1 MSMDRLEVR
10 VSLTKL
16 LLALLIIIVPLSIIG
31 LVLTQRSDKAL
42 DNAVGS
48 NFKTMAQ
55 LYAGQVTQ
63 FIRER
68 ITDVMGLANDST
80 IVNAVSNNTGKKS
93 PQVALDSS
101 ASQILRLHKSLD
113 PRFLSI
119 VATNADGTVVA
130 SSSQRPAQTS
140 YAQDAQWQ
148 AVYNNGQ
155 GATKISAIVD
165 DPFTKSYYA
174 NIGVPVTDQTGK
186 TVGVINAAV
195 NLTDVLAPFR
205 QDQIGNGAK
214 VALVNDDGNIVSAPN
229 ADVFAR
235 IKSQE
240 FDYVHDALGTNQG
253 SQSGWVAATLARGP
267 YIVGYASTGLKQT
280 FPNMG
285 WVVTVTQEEH
295 QAAAPIRQL
304 ERFALAMVILALFML
319 TLLCVYYYLHRTQK
333 FTHMEEEESSADQVR
348 STTASA
354 RL

>member
-1 MSMDRLEVR
+1 MSMDRMEVR

-16 LLALLIIIVPLSIIG
+16 LLALIIIIVPLSIIG
-31 LVLTQRSDKAL
+31 LALTQRSDKAL

-68 ITDVMGLANDST
+68 ITDVMGLANDSD
-80 IVNAVSNNTGKKS
+80 IVSAVSGATGKKS
-93 PQVALDSS
+93 AQVTLDSS

-119 VATNADGTVVA
+119 IATNADGTVVA
-130 SSSQRPAQTS
+130 SSQRPAQTS

-155 GATKISAIVD
+155 GATKISGIVD

-174 NIGVPVTDQTGK
+174 NIGVPITDQTGK
-186 TVGVINAAV
+186 TVGVLNAAV
-195 NLTDVLAPFR
+195 SLSDLLAPFR

-214 VALVNDDGNIVSAPN
+214 VALVNDDGNVVSAPN

-235 IKSQE
+235 IKSEE
-240 FDYVHDALGTNQG
+240 FDYVHDALGSNQG
-253 SQSGWVAATLARGP
+253 SQSGWVTAALARGP

-285 WVVTVTQEEH
+285 WVVTITQEEH

-304 ERFALAMVILALFML
+304 ERFATVMVILALFML
-319 TLLCVYYYLHRTQK
+319 TLLCVYYYLHRSQR
-333 FTHMEEEESSADQVR
+333 FTHMEEEESSPEQTR

>member
-1 MSMDRLEVR
+1 MSMDRMEVR

-31 LVLTQRSDKAL
+31 LALTQRSDKAL
-42 DNAVGS
+42 DNAAGS

-63 FIRER
+63 FMRER
-68 ITDVMGLANDST
+68 ITDVLGLANYSE
-80 IVNAVSNNTGKKS
+80 IVSAVSTAAGKKT
-93 PQVALDSS
+93 PQVAIDSA
-101 ASQILRLHKSLD
+101 ASQSLRLHKSLD

-119 VATNADGTVVA
+119 IATNAEGNVVA
-130 SSSQRPAQTS
+130 SSERPGQTS
-140 YAQDAQWQ
+140 FAQDAQWQ

-155 GATKISAIVD
+155 GATKISGIVD
-165 DPFTKSYYA
+165 DPMTKSYYV

-186 TVGVINAAV
+186 TVGVLNAAV
-195 NLTDVLAPFR
+195 SLSDLLAPFR
-205 QDQIGNGAK
+205 QDQIGNGAR
-214 VALVNDDGNIVSAPN
+214 VALVNDDGNIVSAPS

-253 SQSGWVAATLARGP
+253 SQSGWVTADLARGP

-304 ERFALAMVILALFML
+304 ERFAILMVILALFML
-319 TLLCVYYYLHRTQK
+319 TLLCVYYYLHRAQK
-333 FTHMEEEESSADQVR
+333 FTHMEEEEGSPDQVR
-348 STTASA
+348 SATASA

>member
-1 MSMDRLEVR
+1 MSMDRMEVR

-16 LLALLIIIVPLSIIG
+16 LLALLIIIVPLSIMG
-31 LVLTQRSDKAL
+31 LALTQRSDKAL
-42 DNAVGS
+42 DSAVGS

-68 ITDVMGLANDST
+68 ITDVMGLANDSEIIT
-80 IVNAVSNNTGKKS
+80 AVSATVGKKS
-93 PQVALDSS
+93 PQVALDSG

-119 VATNADGTVVA
+119 VATNAEGTVVA
-130 SSSQRPAQTS
+130 SAQRPPQTS

-155 GATKISAIVD
+155 GATKISGIVD

-186 TVGVINAAV
+186 TVGVLNAAV
-195 NLTDVLAPFR
+195 SLSDLLAPFR
-205 QDQIGNGAK
+205 QDQIGNGAR

-253 SQSGWVAATLARGP
+253 SQSGWLTAALARGP

-285 WVVTVTQEEH
+285 WVVTITQEEH

-304 ERFALAMVILALFML
+304 ERFAIVMVILALFML

-333 FTHMEEEESSADQVR
+333 FTHMEEEESPSDQVR
-348 STTASA
+348 SATASA
-354 RL
+354 RF

>member
-16 LLALLIIIVPLSIIG
+16 LLALTIVIVPLSILG
-31 LVLTQRSDKAL
+31 LVLTQRSDRAL

-55 LYAGQVTQ
+55 LYANEVTQ

-68 ITDVMGLANDST
+68 ITDVMGLANDSQ
-80 IVNAVSNNTGKKS
+80 IVNVVSTAAGKKS
-93 PQVALDSS
+93 PQVALDSG

-119 VATNADGTVVA
+119 VATNAEGTVVA
-130 SSSQRPAQTS
+130 SSQRPAQMS

-155 GATKISAIVD
+155 GATKISSIVD
-165 DPFTKSYYA
+165 DPFTKSYYV

-186 TVGVINAAV
+186 TVGVLNAAV
-195 NLTDVLAPFR
+195 ILSDLLAPFR
-205 QDQIGNGAK
+205 QDQIGNGAR
-214 VALVNDDGNIVSAPN
+214 VALVNDDGNVVSAPN

-235 IKSQE
+235 IKSPE
-240 FDYVHDALGTNQG
+240 FDYVHDALGANQG
-253 SQSGWVAATLARGP
+253 SQSGWVTASLARGP

-304 ERFALAMVILALFML
+304 GRFALVMVILALFML

-333 FTHMEEEESSADQVR
+333 FTYMDEDETTPPEQTR
-348 STTASA
+348 STAASA

>member
-1 MSMDRLEVR
+1 MAMDRLEVR

-16 LLALLIIIVPLSIIG
+16 LLALTIIIVPLSIIG

-42 DNAVGS
+42 DDAVGS

-55 LYAGQVTQ
+55 LYANQVTQ

-68 ITDVMGLANDST
+68 IVDVGEMASNPE
-80 IVNAVSNNTGKKS
+80 VVSAASGVTGKKT
-93 PQVALDSS
+93 PQVTLDSG
-101 ASQILRLHKSLD
+101 ASQILHQHKSLD

-119 VATNADGTVVA
+119 VATNADGTVIA
-130 SSSQRPAQTS
+130 ASQRPAQIS

-148 AVYNNGQ
+148 AVFNNGQ
-155 GATKISAIVD
+155 GAAKISDIVD
-165 DPFTKSYYA
+165 DPFTKSYYV
-174 NIGVPVTDQTGK
+174 NVGVPITDQSGK
-186 TVGVINAAV
+186 AVGVLNAAV
-195 NLTDVLAPFR
+195 SLTDLLAPFR
-205 QDQIGNGAK
+205 QDQIGNGAR
-214 VALVNDDGNIVSAPN
+214 VALVNDDGTIVSAPN

-235 IKSQE
+235 IKSQG
-240 FDYVHDALGTNQG
+240 FDYVHDALGANQG
-253 SQSGWVAATLARGP
+253 SQSGWVTAALQRGP
-267 YIVGYASTGLKQT
+267 YLVGFASTGLKQH

-304 ERFALAMVILALFML
+304 ERFALVMVILALFML

-333 FTHMEEEESSADQVR
+333 FSYMEEEESSPEQGR
-348 STTASA
+348 STAASA